1 MRGREKE
8 TKMPEWMK
16 VTDEMGPEKILHVYD
31 PATGMKGVVVID
43 CTALGTTAGGGIR
56 MLPDITTQEIF
67 QLARAMTYKFGTLG
81 VPVGGAKSGIW
92 ADPAIRGEER
102 KDLMRAFGR
111 AVKPLIPAGLAFG
124 ADIGTEAEDLDD
136 VFEGAELPPQGTGL
150 MAEQKDGEPI
160 ENHVTGY
167 GVVVA
172 AEEACA
178 FAGLD
183 LKGAT
188 VAIEGFGKV
197 GGGVARYITEAGARV
212 VALSTVDGMIYN
224 EDGLD
229 VQRLLDMRK
238 ESGDGAVAAYEGAEH
253 LEREKIFSLPVDILI
268 PGARPHVIHGENVRE
283 VRARVISSIANI
295 PITDEA
301 EVTLFRKGVLM
312 VPDFVSNA
320 GGTVLGIV
328 DFLGGTSRHAFD
340 ACRDLI
346 GGNTRT
352 LLADAKKEG
361 VVPRRLAMRRVEER
375 VAAAR
380 KGEAAAAMDDAIT
393 QMKERLGL

>member
-1 MRGREKE
+1 
-8 TKMPEWMK
+8 MPEWMNM
-16 VTDEMGPEKILHVYD
+16 TSELGPEKILHVHD
-31 PATGMKGVVVID
+31 PQTGMKGVVVID
-43 CTALGTTAGGGIR
+43 CTALGMTAGGGIR
-56 MLPDITTQEIF
+56 MLPDITTREIF

-81 VPVGGAKSGIW
+81 VPIGGAKSGIW
-92 ADPAIRGEER
+92 ADPTVSGERR
-102 KDLMRAFGR
+102 KNILRAFGR

-124 ADIGTEAEDLDD
+124 ADIGTEAEDLDY

-150 MAEQKDGEPI
+150 MAEKKDGEPI

-172 AEEACA
+172 AEGACEL
-178 FAGLD
+178 AGID
-183 LKGAT
+183 MKGAS

-197 GGGVARYITEAGARV
+197 GGGVARYIAEAGAKV
-212 VALSTVDGMIYN
+212 IALSTVDGMILN

-229 VQRLLDMRK
+229 VKILLEKRTKVGDKAIK
-238 ESGDGAVAAYEGAEH
+238 EYEKAEY
-253 LEREKIFSLPVDILI
+253 LDKEKIFSLPVDILI
-268 PGARPHVIHGENVRE
+268 PGARPYVIDKKNVDE
-283 VRARVISSIANI
+283 VKARVISSIANI

-301 EVTLFRKGVLM
+301 EEVLFQKGVVT

-328 DFLGGTSRHAFD
+328 DFLGGTAQHAFD
-340 ACRDLI
+340 ACNELI
-346 GGNTRT
+346 GSNTRT
-352 LLADAKKEG
+352 LLTDARKEG
-361 VVPRRLAMRRVEER
+361 VNPRRLATRRVEER

-380 KGEAAAAMDDAIT
+380 RGEEAASIDEAIN

>member
-1 MRGREKE
+1 
-8 TKMPEWMK
+8 MPEWMK
-16 VTDEMGPEKILHVYD
+16 VTDALGPEKIVHVYD
-31 PATGMKGVVVID
+31 PETGMKGVVVID
-43 CTALGTTAGGGIR
+43 CTALGTAAGGGIR

-81 VPVGGAKSGIW
+81 VPIGGAKSGIW
-92 ADPAIRGEER
+92 ADPGIRGEER
-102 KDLMRAFGR
+102 KKLMRAFGR

-124 ADIGTEAEDLDD
+124 ADIGTEAEDLDF

-150 MAEQKDGEPI
+150 MAEKKDGEPI

-172 AEEACA
+172 AEAACE
-178 FAGLD
+178 FVGIG

-212 VALSTVDGMIYN
+212 VALSTIDGMIFN
-224 EDGLD
+224 PEGLD
-229 VQRLLDMRK
+229 VERLLAMRK
-238 ESGDGAVAAYEGAEH
+238 DSGDRAVAAYDGAEH
-253 LEREKIFSLPVDILI
+253 LEKEKIFSLPVDILV
-268 PGARPHVIHGENVRE
+268 PGARPYVIDGKNVGQIKAK
-283 VRARVISSIANI
+283 VVTSIANI

-301 EVTLFRKGVLM
+301 EEALFRRGVVI

-328 DFLGGTSRHAFD
+328 DFLGGTPRHAFD

-346 GGNTRT
+346 GSNTRT
-352 LLADAKKEG
+352 LLDDAQKEG
-361 VVPRRLAMRRVEER
+361 VVPRRLAMRRVEEK

-380 KGEAAAAMDDAIT
+380 KGEAAAGLDDAIT